1 MGANL
6 RRLDGARRAARAVQI
21 SSDTYRFLMRP
32 GIAFHDGSP
41 HRYDVAFSLK
51 ILKERAA
58 QSRSNCCATLSARK
72 QPMTRPWWFVS
83 ARDGPLFA
91 GPGRTACPK
100 RRRRERQSR

>member
-1 MGANL
+1 MGAHL

-41 HRYDVAFSLK
+41 HRYYVAFSLK

-58 QSRSNCCATLSARK
+58 QSRSNCCATRNPSMRL
-72 QPMTRPWWFVS
+72 MT
-83 ARDGPLFA
+83 FA
-91 GPGRTACPK
+91 GARSLGA
-100 RRRRERQSR
+100 SIF